1 MFGGNF
7 AILYYVWVIVG
18 GFSLPRIFSNT
29 YDCWKCDM
37 KQDILGLK
45 FDNLTMAE
53 ALQRGESLLN
63 GDRSAIVV
71 TPNAE
76 IAYDAC
82 KDRAFRDLLNGADLM
97 LPDGAGVVLAAKL
110 RRTPLKSKVAGIDF
124 ARNMLSV
131 FARRG
136 TRLYLLG
143 SKPGV
148 AEQAAEKMKELAPG
162 LVICG
167 TADGYFKDEA
177 SVIGKIN
184 AAGAQALFV
193 CLGAPKQE
201 RFMFSHR
208 EELHTV
214 RLMAGLGGSLDGF
227 AGNVK
232 RAPNWMIRM
241 NLEWLYRL
249 VKEPRRFGR
258 MLRLPKYVLL
268 ALFSRNKGERNG

>member
-1 MFGGNF
+1 
-7 AILYYVWVIVG
+7 
-18 GFSLPRIFSNT
+18 
-29 YDCWKCDM
+29 M
-37 KQDILGLK
+37 KQEILGLQ
-45 FDNLTMAE
+45 FDKVTMDE
-53 ALQRGESLLN
+53 ALTIGEAFLD
-63 GDRSAIVV
+63 GDHAAVVV

-76 IAYDAC
+76 IGYDAS
-82 KDRAFRDLLNGADLM
+82 KDPEFCAMLNQADLM

-110 RRTPLKSKVAGIDF
+110 RKTPLKGKVAGIDF

-136 TRLYLLG
+136 TKLYLLG

-177 SVIGKIN
+177 PVIKKIN
-184 AAGAQALFV
+184 EAGAEALFV

-201 RFMFSHR
+201 KFMFDHR
-208 EELHTV
+208 DELKSV

-232 RAPNWMIRM
+232 RAPDWMIKT
-241 NLEWLYRL
+241 NLEWFYRL
-249 VKEPRRFGR
+249 CKEPKRIGR
-258 MLRLPKYVLL
+258 MMRLPKYVLKAVL
-268 ALFSRNKGERNG
+268 AKN

>member
-1 MFGGNF
+1 
-7 AILYYVWVIVG
+7 
-18 GFSLPRIFSNT
+18 
-29 YDCWKCDM
+29 M
-37 KQDILGLK
+37 KTDILGLQ
-45 FDNLTMAE
+45 FDNVTMEE
-53 ALQRGESLLN
+53 ALAIGEGFLD
-63 GDRSAIVV
+63 GDRPAVVV

-76 IAYDAC
+76 IAYDAS
-82 KDRAFRDLLNGADLM
+82 KNAEFRELLNGADLM

-110 RRTPLKSKVAGIDF
+110 RKTPLKGKVAGIDF

-148 AEQAAEKMKELAPG
+148 AEQAAEKMKEIAPG

-177 SVIGKIN
+177 PVIEAIN
-184 AAGAQALFV
+184 GAQAQALFV

-201 RFMFSHR
+201 KFMLAHR
-208 EELHTV
+208 DELPTV

-232 RAPNWMIRM
+232 RAPAWMIRM
-241 NLEWLYRL
+241 NLEWFYRL
-249 VKEPRRFGR
+249 CKEPRRIGR
-258 MLRLPKYVLL
+258 MMRLPKYV
-268 ALFSRNKGERNG
+268 AKAAFGGREKQ

>member
-1 MFGGNF
+1 MSG
-7 AILYYVWVIVG
+7 YESV
-18 GFSLPRIFSNT
+18 
-29 YDCWKCDM
+29 K
-37 KQDILGLK
+37 ILGVRVDKVTKVQAL
-45 FDNLTMAE
+45 AE
-53 ALQRGESLLN
+53 FEKLLS
-63 GDRSAIVV
+63 GSRCELIV

-76 IAYDAC
+76 IVEKASKTPKLRQIVNEEA
-82 KDRAFRDLLNGADLM
+82 ALVI
-97 LPDGAGVVLAAKL
+97 PDGVGLIYASKL
-110 RRTPLKSKVAGIDF
+110 KGDPIEEKVAGIDF

-167 TADGYFKDEA
+167 TADGYFREEA
-177 SVIGKIN
+177 PVIEKIN
-184 AAGAQALFV
+184 EAGAEALFV

-201 RFMFSHR
+201 KFMFAHQN
-208 EELHTV
+208 ELPTV

-232 RAPNWMIRM
+232 RAPDWMIQA
-241 NLEWLYRL
+241 NLEWFYRL
-249 VKEPRRFGR
+249 CKEPRRIGR
-258 MLRLPKYVLL
+258 MMRLPKYLIK
-268 ALFSRNKGERNG
+268 ATGNRQQATGNRK

>member
-1 MFGGNF
+1 
-7 AILYYVWVIVG
+7 
-18 GFSLPRIFSNT
+18 
-29 YDCWKCDM
+29 M
-37 KQDILGLK
+37 KLDVLGLQ
-45 FDNLTMAE
+45 FDNLTMDE
-53 ALQRGESLLN
+53 ALAAGEHLLE
-63 GDRSAIVV
+63 GDRPGIVV

-82 KDRAFRDLLNGADLM
+82 KNATFRALLNGADLI
-97 LPDGAGVVLAAKL
+97 LPDGAGVVLAAKIL
-110 RRTPLKSKVAGIDF
+110 GTPLKSKVAGIDF

-136 TRLYLLG
+136 TKLYLLG

-148 AEQAAEKMKELAPG
+148 AEQAAEKMKAIAPG

-177 SVIGKIN
+177 PVVDKIN
-184 AAGAQALFV
+184 ASGAEALFV

-201 RFMFSHR
+201 RFMFANR
-208 EELHTV
+208 DALTTV

-232 RAPNWMIRM
+232 RAPKWMIRLQ
-241 NLEWLYRL
+241 LEWLYRL
-249 VKEPRRFGR
+249 IKEPKRLGR
-258 MLRLPKYVLL
+258 MMRLPKYVLL
-268 ALFSRNKGERNG
+268 AFRARRKG

>member
-1 MFGGNF
+1 
-7 AILYYVWVIVG
+7 
-18 GFSLPRIFSNT
+18 
-29 YDCWKCDM
+29 M
-37 KQDILGLK
+37 KQDILGLQ
-45 FDNLTMAE
+45 FDNVTMEE
-53 ALQRGESLLN
+53 ALAIGEGFLD
-63 GDRSAIVV
+63 GDRAAVVV

-76 IAYDAC
+76 IGYDAS
-82 KDRAFRDLLNGADLM
+82 KDPAYCALLNRADLM

-110 RRTPLKSKVAGIDF
+110 RKTPLRGKVAGIDF

-177 SVIGKIN
+177 PVIEKIN
-184 AAGAQALFV
+184 EAGAEALFV

-201 RFMFSHR
+201 KFMFDHR
-208 EELHTV
+208 DELKSV

-232 RAPNWMIRM
+232 RAPDWMIKT
-241 NLEWLYRL
+241 NLEWFYRL
-249 VKEPRRFGR
+249 CKEPKRFGR
-258 MLRLPKYVLL
+258 MMRLPKYVLK
-268 ALFSRNKGERNG
+268 ALGSRQQARP